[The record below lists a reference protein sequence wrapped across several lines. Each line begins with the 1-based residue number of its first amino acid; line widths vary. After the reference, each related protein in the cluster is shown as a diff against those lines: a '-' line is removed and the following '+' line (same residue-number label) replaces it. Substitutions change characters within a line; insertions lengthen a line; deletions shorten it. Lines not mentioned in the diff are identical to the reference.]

1 MSNDDKTRLKE
12 VRERGERWVKFETSD
27 FCVNDYRDALS
38 NEGPLAGD
46 WNDKPHRLV
55 YDLCNEI
62 QHLQNLVIIGK
73 VSSALR
79 KGKVSPQEI
88 QKFHEEATSS
98 DYDNVLQT
106 CWIILNELNG
116 RELRVR

>member
-1 MSNDDKTRLKE
+1 MTVKYPEIEVNLVGND
-12 VRERGERWVKFETSD
+12 G
-27 FCVNDYRDALS
+27 NA
-38 NEGPLAGD
+38 
-46 WNDKPHRLV
+46 
-55 YDLCNEI
+55 
-62 QHLQNLVIIGK
+62 LVIIGK

-106 CWIILNELNG
+106 CLKWVTCN
-116 RELRVR
+116 